1 MEDGVTSLDV
11 RRTPEATV
19 LVLTAA
25 LLVLGGCAGS
35 SGTGAKSTSTAVA
48 AAAPAPKSITYAGGD
63 GHDCAHRVIVQGA
76 SGELDGVSAEY
87 DWLAQKSPGYKRK
100 FQSLTKCDGQP
111 SDKVTIETAS
121 GDTVDVYFDISDF
134 FGKGL

>member
-1 MEDGVTSLDV
+1 MEDDLTRFDV
-11 RRTPEATV
+11 RRTTEAIV
-19 LVLTAA
+19 LVFAAA
-25 LLVLGGCAGS
+25 LVGAGCGS
-35 SGTGAKSTSTAVA
+35 SGGAGSKPAATAVT
-48 AAAPAPKSITYAGGD
+48 PTAPKSITYAGGD

-76 SGELDGVSAEY
+76 SGELEGVSAEY

-111 SDKVTIETAS
+111 ADKVTIETAS
-121 GDTVDVYFDISDF
+121 GDTVDVYFDISAF

>member
-1 MEDGVTSLDV
+1 MTTDLPRAPGA
-11 RRTPEATV
+11 PV
-19 LVLTAA
+19 LVFAAA
-25 LLVLGGCAGS
+25 LVGVVGCAGS
-35 SGTGAKSTSTAVA
+35 GGAAVA
-48 AAAPAPKSITYAGGD
+48 KPPSTVVTTPPAAPKSITYAGGD
-63 GHDCAHRVIVQGA
+63 GHDCAHRVIIQGA

-87 DWLAQKSPGYKRK
+87 DWLAQKSSGYKRK

>member
-1 MEDGVTSLDV
+1 MTPRDWTCGVHLKRSFLV
-11 RRTPEATV
+11 FGRR
-19 LVLTAA
+19 AA
-25 LLVLGGCAGS
+25 ERGLRQLRW
-35 SGTGAKSTSTAVA
+35 SGRRSQRSRSCRP
-48 AAAPAPKSITYAGGD
+48 PAPKTVTYAGGD

-100 FQSLTKCDGQP
+100 FQSLTKCDGKP
-111 SDKVTIETAS
+111 ADKVTVETAS
-121 GDTVDVYFDISDF
+121 GDTVDVYFDISEF

>member
-1 MEDGVTSLDV
+1 MLGF
-11 RRTPEATV
+11 A
-19 LVLTAA
+19 AA
-25 LLVLGGCAGS
+25 LVGAGCGS
-35 SGTGAKSTSTAVA
+35 SGAAGSKPAGTA
-48 AAAPAPKSITYAGGD
+48 AAAPAPKTVTYAGGD

-76 SGELDGVSAEY
+76 SGELEGVSAEY